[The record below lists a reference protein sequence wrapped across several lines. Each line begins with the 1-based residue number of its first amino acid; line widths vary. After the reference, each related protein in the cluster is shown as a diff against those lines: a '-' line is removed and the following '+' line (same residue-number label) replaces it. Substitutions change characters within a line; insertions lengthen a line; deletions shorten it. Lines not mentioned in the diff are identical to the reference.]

1 MKRVLPIAF
10 YLSSFWSLFI
20 VSLVVLNNEWA
31 LPRAA
36 GGQFDSFPSW
46 LRILYLFNFSLL
58 TIQVIA
64 YIQKR
69 MNLIKIY
76 FWISTLST
84 IVNFASRSP
93 LERWN
98 AVAAAL
104 TAISLFVLI
113 RDSRKV

>member
-10 YLSSFWSLFI
+10 YLASAWSLFI
-20 VSLVVLNNEWA
+20 VLLVVLNVDWV

-69 MNLIKIY
+69 MNLIKIF
-76 FWISTLST
+76 FWISTLSA
-84 IVNFASRSP
+84 IVNLASRSP

-98 AVAAAL
+98 AIPAGVAALAL
-104 TAISLFVLI
+104 WRA
-113 RDSRKV
+113 SRR

>member
-10 YLSSFWSLFI
+10 YFASTWSLFI
-20 VSLVVLNNEWA
+20 VLLVVLNVDWA

-36 GGQFDSFPSW
+36 GGQFDSFPTW

-58 TIQVIA
+58 TLQVIA
-64 YIQKR
+64 YIKKR
-69 MNLIKIY
+69 MNLIKIF
-76 FWISTLST
+76 FWISSLST
-84 IVNFASRSP
+84 IVNLASRSP

-98 AVAAAL
+98 AAAAAL
-104 TAISLFVLI
+104 TALSLFVLI